1 MSAVPA
7 GRHIAEPVT
16 EPAADAAAGLTL
28 PRLVLGARLRR
39 LRGGRGMSRGAAA
52 SAVGSEDRLAALE
65 AGTTRCRLD
74 DAMALCDLYGV
85 DEHATRVALL
95 ELARQSH
102 RPGWWQS
109 YREVIPAWFLR
120 YVGAEQV
127 AAVIRCYA
135 VQYVPDLLQT
145 PDYARAQITLVH
157 RTEPEAEIASRVGL
171 RMRRQDI
178 LHRSRPALLWT
189 ILDEAALRRPVG
201 GHATMFRQLE
211 HLLDMC
217 DAPNVT
223 IQILPFAAGGHAALT
238 GAMTLLR
245 MPEEDL
251 ADVVF
256 LEQLDN
262 ALYPDRPGD
271 QDYYRHAMNAL
282 GVQAL
287 PPARTAA
294 ILSDVISSL

>member
-7 GRHIAEPVT
+7 GRLTAGVAAELR
-16 EPAADAAAGLTL
+16 ADDSAGLTL
-28 PRLVLGARLRR
+28 PRLVLAVRLRR

-52 SAVGSEDRLAALE
+52 PAVGSEDRLAALE
-65 AGTTRCRLD
+65 SGITRCGLD

-102 RPGWWQS
+102 APGWWQS
-109 YREVIPAWFLR
+109 YREFIPAWFLP
-120 YVGAEQV
+120 YIGAEQV
-127 AAVIRCYA
+127 ADVVRCYA

-145 PDYARAQITLVH
+145 PAYARAQITLVH
-157 RTEPEAEIASRVGL
+157 RAEAASEIDARVGL

-178 LHRSRPALLWT
+178 LHRSRPARLWT

-201 GHATMFRQLE
+201 GRGTMFRQLE
-211 HLLDMC
+211 HLLDLC

-223 IQILPFAAGGHAALT
+223 VQVLPFAIGGHAALS
-238 GAMTLLR
+238 GPMTLLR
-245 MPEEDL
+245 LPDEDL

-256 LEQLDN
+256 LEQLDH

-271 QDYYRHAMNAL
+271 QDYYRHAMNVL
-282 GVQAL
+282 GSQAP
-287 PPARTAA
+287 PPARTAP
-294 ILSDVISSL
+294 ILREVIASL